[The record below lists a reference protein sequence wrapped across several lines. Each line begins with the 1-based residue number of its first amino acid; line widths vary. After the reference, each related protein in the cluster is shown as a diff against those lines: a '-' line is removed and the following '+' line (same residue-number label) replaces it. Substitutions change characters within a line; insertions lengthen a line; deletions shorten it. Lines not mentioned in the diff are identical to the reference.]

1 MPSKIDAGPPLK
13 VASPPAKPLLL
24 WDADCNFCRKWIF
37 RWRAATG
44 DRVDYETSLAAG
56 DRFPEIPKEEF
67 SRSVQLVEPDGRVY
81 RGAEAVFRA
90 RAKAPGRAWPL
101 WCYERVPGVAPI
113 SESAYAVVAGHRK
126 IFSAVTQAL
135 WGNDV
140 TPPTYET
147 ARRIFIRLLAAT
159 YLIAFVSLWV
169 QIGGLAGSRGILP
182 AEPFLEA
189 VKGKLGG
196 AGYLLYPTVC
206 WLGAGDGTLS
216 LVCGVGAVLSA
227 VLMLTGLAPSL
238 IFFLLWILYLSL
250 STVTRTFLAFQWD
263 ILLLEAGFLAI
274 FLAPPQLRP
283 RRERESPPGFG
294 SIFLLHW
301 LLFRLMF
308 TSGVVKLGAPTPE
321 WRNLTALDVHYE
333 TQPLPT
339 WTAWYMH
346 QLPHAFQAASTIF
359 MFAIEL
365 GAPWLIFAP
374 RRLRHAGAAAL
385 IVLQVLILA
394 TGNYAFF
401 NLLALALCVLLLDD
415 TFWPLRW
422 RRMPPGGGGASRTPR
437 RWPKTL
443 LLPLGILI
451 FAVSTMEMTDRMRV
465 EIPYPSAL
473 RSVQEWLSPF
483 RSVNSYGLFASM
495 TTYRHEIV
503 VQGSDDG
510 VTWLDYEFK
519 WKPGDLR
526 RRPAFVAPHQPRL
539 DWQMWFA
546 ALGTYQ
552 RNPWLI
558 SLLQRLLEGSP
569 PVLALLDRNPFPD
582 APPKEI
588 RAVVYDYHF
597 TDPGQRAKDGAWWR
611 REFLGLYCPV
621 LSARNK

>member
-1 MPSKIDAGPPLK
+1 LSSTIDAGPPLK
-13 VASPPAKPLLL
+13 VAAPPAKPLLL
-24 WDADCNFCRKWIF
+24 WDADCSFCRKWIF

-56 DRFPEIPKEEF
+56 DRFPEIPKEAF
-67 SRSVQLVEPDGRVY
+67 TRSVQLVEPEGRVY

-90 RAKAPGRAWPL
+90 LAHAPGKGGPL
-101 WCYERVPGVAPI
+101 WCYEHLPGVAPI
-113 SESAYAVVAGHRK
+113 AESAYAAVAGHRK
-126 IFSAVTQAL
+126 FFSTVTRFL

-147 ARRIFIRLLAAT
+147 SRSIFTRLLAAT

-169 QIGGLAGSRGILP
+169 QIEGLAGSLGILP
-182 AEPFLEA
+182 AAPFLEA
-189 VKGKLGG
+189 VRAKLGG
-196 AGYLLYPTVC
+196 AGYFLYPTVC
-206 WLGAGDGTLS
+206 WLGAGDGALNF
-216 LVCGVGAVLSA
+216 VCGAGAALSA
-227 VLMLTGLAPSL
+227 LLLLTGLAPAPS
-238 IFFLLWILYLSL
+238 FVLLWALYLSL
-250 STVTRTFLAFQWD
+250 STVTRTFLSFQWD

-274 FLAPPQLRP
+274 FLSPPQLRP
-283 RRERESPPGFG
+283 RRGRESPPGFG

-346 QLPHAFQAASTIF
+346 QLPHPFQAASTIV

-385 IVLQVLILA
+385 IFLQALILL

-401 NLLALALCVLLLDD
+401 NLLSLALCLLLLDD
-415 TFWPLRW
+415 TFWPPRW
-422 RRMPPGGGGASRTPR
+422 RRAPPGSGDAGRTPR
-437 RWPKTL
+437 RWPKLL

-451 FAVSTMEMTDRMRV
+451 VAVSTMEMTDRVR
-465 EIPYPSAL
+465 IDLPYPSAL
-473 RSVQEWLSPF
+473 RSVQEWISPF
-483 RSVNSYGLFASM
+483 RTVNSYGLFASM

-510 VTWLDYEFK
+510 VTWLDYEFR
-519 WKPGDLR
+519 WKPGDLG
-526 RRPAFVAPHQPRL
+526 RRPDFVAPHQPRL

-558 SLLQRLLEGSP
+558 ALLQRLLEGSP
-569 PVLALLDRNPFPD
+569 PALALLGRNPFPD
-582 APPKEI
+582 APPKQI

-597 TDPGQRAKDGAWWR
+597 TDFDQRSKDGAWWR
-611 REFLGLYCPV
+611 REYLGLYCPV